1 MPTLNETIDENI
13 YIDPEK
19 AAIAEESIPPE
30 DTVLS
35 LAETFKVLSDP
46 TRLKIVLALSAQELC
61 VFDLASML
69 HVTNS
74 AISHQL
80 RLLRNL
86 RLVKYRRDA
95 RLVYY
100 SLDDQHIENLIREC
114 LEHVKENTK

>member
-1 MPTLNETIDENI
+1 MIKTTASTLDDIIFLDPDRVEVAERSMPNEDV
-13 YIDPEK
+13 
-19 AAIAEESIPPE
+19 
-30 DTVLS
+30 VLS
-35 LAETFKVLSDP
+35 LAETFKILGDP
-46 TRLKIVLALSAQELC
+46 TRLKIVLALSKQELC

-95 RLVYY
+95 KLVYY
-100 SLDDQHIENLIREC
+100 SLDDNHIENLIHEC
-114 LEHVKENTK
+114 LEHVQE